1 VKYSGYLRD
10 DKLVIFLLHGV
21 VKKLG
26 YRIRNYTRK
35 HIESD
40 YFDEV
45 LRDLAAHGTG
55 ISLDHY
61 LDFRS
66 GECDMPSRPFA
77 VTFDDGFENNLTE
90 AVPILKK
97 HGIPAN
103 FYVTSGFVEE
113 NGMSWIDQIELCL
126 ECFMPRRLIMPWREE
141 PYDLSNVELE
151 KKFLNDVR
159 KHVKG
164 DKDLAPSKIVLEI
177 YKQCDEDVITSSDD
191 PLDRKMTWA
200 QVSELASDSLFTV
213 GGHTH
218 THAILGHLNSAKM
231 KVEIDTPIEMLKL
244 KTDIP
249 EVRHFS
255 YPEGFEGSFTRET
268 IELLKACGM
277 VCSPTAIEGVNE
289 LDADPFHLRR
299 IFVV

>member
-1 VKYSGYLRD
+1 MKYSDYLCD
-10 DKLVIFLLHGV
+10 DKFVIFLLHGV
-21 VKKLG
+21 VEKTD
-26 YRIRNYTRK
+26 YRIRNYTFK
-35 HIESD
+35 HIESE

-45 LRDLAAHGTG
+45 LGDLATHGAG

-61 LDFRS
+61 LDFLS

-77 VTFDDGFENNLTE
+77 VTFDDGFENNFIE
-90 AVPILKK
+90 AVPILKR

-103 FYVTSGFVEE
+103 FYVTSGFIDK

-126 ECFMPRRLIMPWREE
+126 ERFMPRRLITPWREG
-141 PYDLSNVELE
+141 PYNLGNVESE
-151 KKFLNDVR
+151 KRFLDDVR
-159 KHVKG
+159 KYVKG
-164 DKDLAPSKIVLEI
+164 DKRLNQAEIVQTI
-177 YKQCDEDVITSSDD
+177 YKQCAEEVITSSDD

-200 QVSELASDSLFTV
+200 QVSELASDPLFTV

-218 THAILGHLNSAKM
+218 THAILGHLDSAKM
-231 KVEIDTPIEMLKL
+231 KVEIDAPIEMLKSNA
-244 KTDIP
+244 DIS

-255 YPEGFEGSFTRET
+255 YPEGFEGSFTEET
-268 IELLKACGM
+268 IELLKSCG
-277 VCSPTAIEGVNE
+277 VICSPTAMEGVNE